1 MTPRLPRLD
10 FDVPE
15 YEARQARVRSAM
27 EAAGIDILLVTHPA
41 SIHYLVGCR
50 TKGFQEL
57 QCLLFTLEP
66 GLLTLLTRITEVDE
80 LRATS
85 LAADIHGW
93 GREPENPVD
102 VLATLLRDKGWLG
115 RRFGLEVPPHYVSV
129 QEHRQIRSLLG
140 DALVLDGARLV
151 EAVRRV
157 KSQAEI
163 ASLRKAAAIADRA
176 METMLAAARSG
187 GSELELAGEVQRTL
201 MAQGGDQPPTPI
213 SLSFGSR
220 TAYAHP
226 LPSGRRLAA
235 GEMVRLEVTTSYR
248 RYTTALARQLS
259 LGPAGTHAREIYDV
273 VRMAVDSAIAAI
285 APGVASTMPNEAA
298 GHIIAEAGLG
308 AFRGDEMSYN
318 LGIAFPPLGRE
329 RPLHPDGD
337 RDTLTPGMVL
347 AVSPAVFLPDEG
359 IGVRLVE
366 SVLVIETGAE
376 PLSHIARDLVEL

>member
-1 MTPRLPRLD
+1 
-10 FDVPE
+10 
-15 YEARQARVRSAM
+15 M

-57 QCLLFTLEP
+57 QCLLFALEP

-85 LAADIHGW
+85 LAGEIHGW

-102 VLATLLRDKGWLG
+102 VLADLLRNKGWFG

-140 DALVLDGARLV
+140 DALVLDDARLV
-151 EAVRRV
+151 ESARRV

-163 ASLRKAAAIADRA
+163 VSLRKAAAIADRA
-176 METMLAAARSG
+176 TETLLAAVRVG
-187 GSELELAGEVQRTL
+187 VSELELAGEVQRTL
-201 MAQGGDQPPTPI
+201 MAEGGDQPPTPI
-213 SLSFGSR
+213 SLSFGAR

-235 GEMVRLEVTTSYR
+235 GGMVRLEVSTSYR
-248 RYTTALARQLS
+248 RYTTALARQFS
-259 LGPAGTHAREIYDV
+259 LGPAGASAREIYDV
-273 VRMAVDSAIAAI
+273 VRTAADSAIAAI
-285 APGVASTMPNEAA
+285 APGVASTMPHEAA

-308 AFRGDEMSYN
+308 AFRGDEMGYN

-329 RPLHPDGD
+329 RPLHPDDD
-337 RDTLTPGMVL
+337 RKTLTSGMVL
-347 AVSPAVFLPDEG
+347 AVSPAVFRPDEG
-359 IGVRLVE
+359 IGVRLVD
-366 SVLVIETGAE
+366 SVLVTETGVE